1 VQGGRK
7 SAELIELYTLLAEKL
22 RKIRLVLMDFD
33 GTLIRADK
41 STFDNVLVQLR
52 KLRRL
57 RIGFSIATGRTIAGA
72 SFVGKPKEGRRDL
85 VARRQKIEWGSLGH
99 SWAQDCSLSNRRAR
113 EALACYQLHCNL
125 SQKDRPKRPEGMLLW
140 LRAILQL
147 ARKNVGSLELEENP
161 LHVSS

>member
-1 VQGGRK
+1 VRKRGIHLLVQGGRK

-72 SFVGKPKEGRRDL
+72 SFVGKPKEGRRYL
-85 VARRQKIEWGSLGH
+85 FARRQKIEGAASSILGH
-99 SWAQDCSLSNRRAR
+99 KTAHFRTDEPEKLSPVTNYITIDHKRID
-113 EALACYQLHCNL
+113 LKDPKVCCFGYGLSCNL
-125 SQKDRPKRPEGMLLW
+125 RERT
-140 LRAILQL
+140 
-147 ARKNVGSLELEENP
+147 
-161 LHVSS
+161 